1 MDENKVVVFR
11 QYPFET
17 GHKIRIEGGRRSGDW
32 EVLGVTERKVRLRCP
47 LSGREF
53 ECDRFCYFVEER
65 EGEEWPKKD

>member
-17 GHKIRIEGGRRSGDW
+17 GQKIRIEGGRRSGDW

-47 LSGREF
+47 LSGRQF
-53 ECDRFCYFVEER
+53 EWGRFCYFVEER
-65 EGEEWPKKD
+65 EAEEWPKRD